1 MPIVLIRDS
10 NVVFLDPN
18 RYLRGRMVTEAGIQA
33 CLVWEVLSSWTDD
46 LLQEPG
52 GDYRGLLEGMDAV
65 DLLALV
71 EQAQERLKV
80 LGVKDNDQMGEPQQ
94 LYIDKEYNIRLG
106 RKDGM
111 DLPLR
116 PLVKAVFIFFLKHPE
131 GILLKDRGRY
141 EEELDAIYE
150 VIVPNVSPESRQER
164 IRRLVNPEDN
174 SFSEKA
180 SVLNARLEKLLP
192 TGSADHYK
200 IQGINGFPRRIP
212 LDPLW
217 VNWE

>member
-1 MPIVLIRDS
+1 M
-10 NVVFLDPN
+10 
-18 RYLRGRMVTEAGIQA
+18 
-33 CLVWEVLSSWTDD
+33 LSSWTDD
-46 LLQEPG
+46 LLQETG
-52 GDYRGLLEGMDAV
+52 GDYRGLLEGMDAA

-71 EQAQERLKV
+71 EQAQERLKA
-80 LGVKDNDQMGEPQQ
+80 LGVNNPMGEPQQ
-94 LYIDKEYNIRLG
+94 LFIDKEYNIRLG
-106 RKDGM
+106 RKDGTV
-111 DLPLR
+111 LPLR
-116 PLVKAVFIFFLKHPE
+116 PLVKAVFILFLKHPE
-131 GILLKDRGRY
+131 GILLKDRERF
-141 EEELDAIYE
+141 EEELDSIYA
-150 VIVPNVSPESRQER
+150 VIVPNAFPEIRQER

-200 IQGINGFPRRIP
+200 IQGTNGFPRRIP